1 MWLRRCLQITSL
13 AMTSINRPA
22 GSKLVRSV
30 RGALDSGGYVG
41 RGARLVV
48 GVSGGPD
55 STVLLAAL
63 VKLRDDFRLELR
75 VVHVDHGLRSE
86 AKGDAAYVRRLCA
99 RWNVPVTVRLVDV
112 PEMRR
117 AQGLSV
123 EEAARKARHLA
134 LLEEAATFRADAIV
148 LGHTADDHIE
158 TVLLSL
164 LRGAGLRGLA
174 GMAEETE
181 SAFTLPD
188 GRHVP
193 ILRPLLGVTRAD
205 VMGYLK
211 ERRLRPRQDASNADP
226 AHLRNRV
233 RHELIPLME
242 NIREGASDAVGR
254 ASEDARAALKYIEEH
269 ADGLWETAC
278 KVAADG
284 RSIRIDRKAMTWA
297 HAALRHVVFEQA
309 IGALLGSAEGFSRR
323 NYLAVDSLVIEGGI
337 GAEIELPHSLR
348 LSCTNGDYATLS
360 IGAPPVPLPVVT
372 PAEIGLTGVTL
383 AGGWTFTAR
392 TVEGGLELWAS
403 GTGAE
408 LLPGALGVSIGRDGG
423 SCRLCVRARTPGDR
437 IRLVGGSRK
446 VQDVF
451 VDKKIPQAWRDRIPI
466 VINDD
471 TGEIV
476 WIVGVAGAAIV
487 TLVGENS
494 TVKGTIE
501 A

>member
-1 MWLRRCLQITSL
+1 MWPRRRPQTTSL
-13 AMTSINRPA
+13 AMTSISRPA
-22 GSKLVRSV
+22 RSDLVRSV
-30 RGALDSGGYVG
+30 RKALESSGYVG
-41 RGARLVV
+41 RGARLLV

-55 STVLLAAL
+55 STALLTSL
-63 VKLRDDFRLELR
+63 IELRDGCRLELH
-75 VVHVDHGLRSE
+75 VLYVDHGLRPE
-86 AKGDAAYVRRLCA
+86 ARGDAAYVRRLCA
-99 RWNVPVTVRLVDV
+99 RWDVPVTVRRVDV
-112 PEMRR
+112 PEMRQ
-117 AQGLSV
+117 AEGLSV

-134 LLEEAATFRADAIV
+134 LLEADTFGADAIV

-174 GMAEETE
+174 GMAEESE

-188 GRHVP
+188 GRRVP
-193 ILRPLLGVTRAD
+193 VLRPLLGVTRAD

-211 ERRLRPRQDASNADP
+211 ERRLRPRQDASNTDP

-254 ASEDARAALKYIEEH
+254 ASEDARAALKYIEEQ
-269 ADGLWETAC
+269 AEGLWGEAC
-278 KVAADG
+278 ESAADG
-284 RSIRIDRKAMTWA
+284 RSVRIDRTVMGAA
-297 HAALRHVVFEQA
+297 HAALRHVVFERA

-372 PAEIGLTGVTL
+372 PTEIGLTGVTL

-451 VDKKIPQAWRDRIPI
+451 VDKKIPRAWRDRVPM